1 MTIQRD
7 RYLNELI
14 SAMWNGQ
21 VKVVTGIRRCGK
33 SYLLT
38 TLFRQHLMDTGVPP
52 NNVIFIDLD
61 QTRFIGERNPLNL
74 AAYVRKRITDK
85 SQKFYLF
92 IDEIQN
98 CEAMKNPA
106 VPDGRP
112 ITFYD
117 ALNELRTYE
126 NLDVYVTGSNSKM
139 LSTDILT
146 EFRGRGHEIRIHPLN
161 FSEYLAAV
169 GGDRRD
175 ALDDYLVFGG
185 MPYAV
190 GIASPAEKMK
200 YLKNL
205 FAEVYIKDI
214 VERKHVTREEVLD
227 AALDLLSSA
236 IGSLTNPHN
245 IANVLT
251 TKLGITTN
259 TNTVRTYVEH
269 LKDAFLF
276 SEARR
281 YDVRG
286 KAYFDYP
293 NKYYAEDLGLRNART
308 GFREIDQPHLM
319 ENAIY
324 NELVLRG
331 YSVDIG
337 VVQTCGKDKKGRS
350 TRTTHEIDFVVNK
363 GDERIYVQSAYRMDE
378 EDKKERELRP
388 LFLTGDA
395 FRRVVIRQDV
405 GRRFHDERGVLHISL
420 ADFLLDSESI

>member
-7 RYLNELI
+7 RYLNELV

-33 SYLLT
+33 SYLLS
-38 TLFRQHLMDTGVPP
+38 TLFRRHLADMGVPDA
-52 NNVIFIDLD
+52 NVILIDLD
-61 QTRFIGERNPLNL
+61 QTKFVNERNPLEL
-74 AAYVRKRITDK
+74 AASVRERIADK

-98 CEAMKNPA
+98 CEAVKNPA
-106 VPDGRP
+106 VPDGRR

-146 EFRGRGHEIRIHPLN
+146 EFRGRGHEIRVHPLS
-161 FSEYLAAV
+161 FSEYLAAA

-190 GIASPAEKMK
+190 GIASPSEKMK
-200 YLKNL
+200 YLKGL
-205 FAEVYIKDI
+205 FTEVYIKDI
-214 VERKHVTREEVLD
+214 VERRHVTREEVLD
-227 AALDLLSSA
+227 ATLDLLSSA

-251 TKLGITTN
+251 TKLGIATN

-308 GFREIDQPHLM
+308 GFREIDRPHLM

-324 NELVLRG
+324 NELQLRG
-331 YSVDIG
+331 YAVDVG
-337 VVQTCGKDKKGRS
+337 VVQTCGKDAKGHS

-378 EDKKERELRP
+378 ADKAERELRP

-395 FRRVVIRQDV
+395 FRRVVIRQDI
-405 GRRFHDERGVLHISL
+405 GRRFHDERGVLNISL
-420 ADFLLDSESI
+420 VDFLLDQTAI